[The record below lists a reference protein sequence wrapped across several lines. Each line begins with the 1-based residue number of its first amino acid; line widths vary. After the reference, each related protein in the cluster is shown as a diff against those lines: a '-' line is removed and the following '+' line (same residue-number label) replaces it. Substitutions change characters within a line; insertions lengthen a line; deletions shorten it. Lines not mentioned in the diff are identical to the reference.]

1 MQRDFDRSTGRVGP
15 ASKRN
20 PQDVEHAALP
30 LRARSAVAPEPL
42 SDATAPRAENAG
54 ELVHRPVLA
63 LTKRSEPTSSLS
75 PVRPKIPTSIYE
87 RHAQE
92 VLRTQSTR
100 KTKLIATPDGLLV
113 SRKMAVRKTYGDA
126 DLTSFGRRLKEA
138 YEEAG
143 YTQTSF
149 GRAAGFSKGTMTRFL
164 YDPKLQGLSFDNIER
179 IEFLTGVRLQWLAR
193 GEEPKREKEPSS
205 PMRKA
210 AALARADGV
219 PEDIIAHTM
228 RRYELAPW
236 DVHGWYQVFRN
247 AHRRAA
253 EDEAWRIEFRRVT
266 MEKEIRAS
274 AEANAAKSRTLSVE
288 DAMRKIAT

>member
-1 MQRDFDRSTGRVGP
+1 M
-15 ASKRN
+15 
-20 PQDVEHAALP
+20 AA
-30 LRARSAVAPEPL
+30 
-42 SDATAPRAENAG
+42 
-54 ELVHRPVLA
+54 
-63 LTKRSEPTSSLS
+63 
-75 PVRPKIPTSIYE
+75 
-87 RHAQE
+87 
-92 VLRTQSTR
+92 
-100 KTKLIATPDGLLV
+100 
-113 SRKMAVRKTYGDA
+113 RKTYTDA

-193 GEEPKREKEPSS
+193 GEEPKRENEPSS
-205 PMRKA
+205 PMKKA
-210 AALARADGV
+210 AALARGDGV
-219 PEDIIAHTM
+219 PEDILAHAM

-253 EDEAWRIEFRRVT
+253 EDEDWRVEFRKVR
-266 MEKEIRAS
+266 MENEIRA
-274 AEANAAKSRTLSVE
+274 AAAANAAKSKTLSVD
-288 DAMRKIAT
+288 DAVGEIRR